1 MKEKH
6 LFINNRFLFS
16 GNKAIILSLEVAA
29 QSFSVKEQFW
39 KNLLNSQENTCEEK
53 FRWKCKFT
61 NVICFCE
68 TGCSP

>member
-53 FRWKCKFT
+53 FR
-61 NVICFCE
+61 
-68 TGCSP
+68 